1 VPQRTTSGHVS
12 SSSEATLLALYSVF
26 STRSTRTVWEGVPCF
41 AETSSSTAS
50 QIILCQRSP
59 THTTATRSPSP
70 PPRSLPL
77 PQDVI
82 APAKTATLNRNGAM
96 ASSAFRPWAPQNEAE
111 DEVDLMP
118 CTLCHKWSRVHSAGN
133 DHSSHTGLCGLFR
146 CGACT
151 AVKGVGPAVRVEG
164 QLGGFVG
171 NVLTSR
177 HHRNGTLCWLHTV
190 TTTCNDTTLPPPPA
204 RARAHAHDTHTE
216 LTHAQHAPHW
226 ALAACTCRGRCCVES
241 TWTSRVCGPDD

>member
-1 VPQRTTSGHVS
+1 VLCRNIVS
-12 SSSEATLLALYSVF
+12 KPRKSF
-26 STRSTRTVWEGVPCF
+26 SAKDHP
-41 AETSSSTAS
+41 
-50 QIILCQRSP
+50 P
-59 THTTATRSPSP
+59 TPRPHTPP

-82 APAKTATLNRNGAM
+82 APAKTATLNRNGTM

-118 CTLCHKWSRVHSAGN
+118 CTLCHKWSRVHSADN
-133 DHSSHTGLCGLFR
+133 DHSGLYGLFR

-177 HHRNGTLCWLHTV
+177 HHRNGTLCGLHTV

-204 RARAHAHDTHTE
+204 RVRARTRHAHRADARTTR
-216 LTHAQHAPHW
+216 A
-226 ALAACTCRGRCCVES
+226 ALGTRCMYVQGALL
-241 TWTSRVCGPDD
+241 R